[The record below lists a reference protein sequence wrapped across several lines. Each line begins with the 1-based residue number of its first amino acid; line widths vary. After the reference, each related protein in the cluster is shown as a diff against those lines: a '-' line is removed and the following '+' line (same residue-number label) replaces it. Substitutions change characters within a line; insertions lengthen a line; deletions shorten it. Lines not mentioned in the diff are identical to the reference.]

1 MGHSIQPR
9 FLKTLA
15 PLAQLVE
22 RATVNREAIGSKP
35 IWSEQINYQINYY
48 IIKN

>member
-1 MGHSIQPR
+1 MESVCERIQHR
-9 FLKTLA
+9 FLKRLA

-35 IWSEQINYQINYY
+35 IWSDQIIFQINY
-48 IIKN
+48 